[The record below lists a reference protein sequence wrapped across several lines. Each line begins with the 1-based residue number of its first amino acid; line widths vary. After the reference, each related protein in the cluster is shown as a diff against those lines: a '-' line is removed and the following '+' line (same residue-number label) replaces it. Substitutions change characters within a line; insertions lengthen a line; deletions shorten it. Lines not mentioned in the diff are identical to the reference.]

1 MKRETNIRLKDF
13 KPDEHVLVV
22 ARKHWFIFLVQVLG
36 LLVLFF
42 IPFFFIPIL
51 SIFVTAGGGPV
62 SVPAGYGLFFVSLWA
77 LILWQ
82 LLFARW
88 TDYYYDIWI
97 VTNWRII
104 DIDQKGF
111 YRRNIAT
118 LLNLDHI
125 EDITT
130 EEEGFFGSLL
140 NYGSLQVQTAASHRE
155 FTMPSIGGARS
166 VERIIRDAQEARL
179 GLNTKRY

>member
-1 MKRETNIRLKDF
+1 MIHLKDF
-13 KPDEHVLVV
+13 KPDEEILVI
-22 ARKHWFIFLVQVLG
+22 ARKHWFIFFLQGLG
-36 LLVLFF
+36 LLIIFL

-51 SIFVTAGGGPV
+51 SIFVNAGGGAV
-62 SVPAGYGLFFVSLWA
+62 SIPAGYGLFFMSLWA
-77 LILWQ
+77 LIVWQ

-88 TDYYYDIWI
+88 TDYYFDIWI

-111 YRRNIAT
+111 YRRNVST

-140 NYGSLQVQTAASHRE
+140 GYGSLQVQTAAASVE
-155 FTMPSIGGARS
+155 FIMPSIARARN
-166 VERIIRDAQEARL
+166 VEQIIRKAQERMI
-179 GLNTKRY
+179 GLKAGNTGNYV

>member
-1 MKRETNIRLKDF
+1 MEKQNKMRLKDF

-22 ARKHWFIFLVQVLG
+22 ARKHWFVFLIEMLG
-36 LLVLFF
+36 LILIF
-42 IPFFFIPIL
+42 IVPFFFIPI
-51 SIFVTAGGGPV
+51 ITVFMTAGGGPNI
-62 SVPAGYGLFFVSLWA
+62 PAAFSLFFSSLWA
-77 LILWQ
+77 LIVWQ
-82 LLFARW
+82 LIFERW

-140 NYGSLQVQTAASHRE
+140 NYGSLQVQTAASQRE
-155 FTMPSIGGARS
+155 FVMPSIARARKI
-166 VERIIRDAQEARL
+166 ERIIRKAQEMRL
-179 GLNTKRY
+179 GINARRS

>member
-1 MKRETNIRLKDF
+1 MKEKDIRLKDF
-13 KPDEHVLVV
+13 KADEHVLVV
-22 ARKHWFIFLVQVLG
+22 ARKHWFVFFLEILG
-36 LLVLFF
+36 LVILFV
-42 IPFFFIPIL
+42 IPFFFVPIL
-51 SIFVTAGGGPV
+51 NVFVTAGGGPV
-62 SVPAGYGLFFVSLWA
+62 NVPAGYTFFFGSLWA
-77 LILWQ
+77 LIVWQ
-82 LLFARW
+82 FLFARW

-155 FTMPSIGGARS
+155 FRMPSIARARKI
-166 VERIIRDAQEARL
+166 ERIIRDAQEKML
-179 GLNTKRY
+179 GLRSGNRF